1 MEEISCDDALGH
13 CFGFLGF
20 VDLVRIVKAVCKTWR
35 AIARKV
41 LCGDGS
47 QHRFKIVYKR
57 FDSARTAFDAIQA
70 SDHMETRLVSNTC
83 DALLRLCESTPPEQ
97 LLRTRDP
104 FQILCDIFGN
114 SRVVHGFDMGG
125 PVRIVQVKGCV
136 RSEMCVC
143 VWADVYELETVRLH
157 DFVEFCR
164 ERGVI
169 VSAFEYRYPG
179 FGYEG
184 HSGDYVPVS
193 VAMFACGHRELY
205 RGILVGLV
213 FEIR

>member
-1 MEEISCDDALGH
+1 MGISCYDDALEH
-13 CFGFLGF
+13 IFGFLGF
-20 VDLVRIVKAVCKTWR
+20 VDLARLVKAVCKAWR
-35 AIARKV
+35 AVARNV
-41 LCGDGS
+41 LCDDGT
-47 QHRFKIVYKR
+47 QHRFKIVYKK
-57 FDSARTAFDAIQA
+57 FDSARTAFDAIRA
-70 SDHMETRLVSNTC
+70 SGHMETRLVSNTC
-83 DALLRLCESTPPEQ
+83 DALLRLCDPKPPEQ
-97 LLRTRDP
+97 LLRTQDP

-114 SRVVHGFDMGG
+114 SRVHGFDMRG
-125 PVRIVQVKGCV
+125 PVRIVQVKGS
-136 RSEMCVC
+136 RMCVC

-213 FEIR
+213 FESVTP